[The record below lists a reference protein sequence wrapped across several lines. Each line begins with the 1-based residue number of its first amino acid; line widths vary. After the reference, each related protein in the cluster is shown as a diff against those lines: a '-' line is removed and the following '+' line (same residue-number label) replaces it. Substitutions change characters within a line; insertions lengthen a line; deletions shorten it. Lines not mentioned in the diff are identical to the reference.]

1 MENKLSII
9 VITKNEESNIGDCLE
24 SVRWANEIIV
34 VDSNSS
40 DNTIGFAKKYTTKV
54 FTKEWKGYSEAKNF
68 AIERATNKWILSLD
82 ADERVTPELSEEI
95 NSILKNPGSK
105 YIAYEVGRRAY
116 FLGKWIRHCGW
127 YPGYVVRL
135 FIRQEGKYNESR
147 VHEKLAVKGNIGRL
161 KNDLIHL
168 TDKNLNHYFSKY
180 NNYTS
185 LAAQDLFENN
195 RKFRNTDIVLK
206 PVFTFLKM
214 YFIRLGFLDGIH
226 GFVLCFLSASYVFT
240 KYAKLWEKYLMKNR
254 K

>member
-1 MENKLSII
+1 MNPLTVI
-9 VITKNEESNIGDCLE
+9 VITHNEELNISDCLE
-24 SVRWANEIIV
+24 SVKWANEIVV

-40 DNTIGFAKKYTTKV
+40 DNTIGLAKIYTTKV

-68 AIERATNKWILSLD
+68 AIEQATNKWILSLD

-95 NSILKNPGSK
+95 NLILRNPGNK
-105 YIAYEVGRRAY
+105 YNAYEVGRRAY

-135 FIRQEGKYNESR
+135 FMRQEGKYNGSR
-147 VHEKLAVKGNIGRL
+147 VHEKLEVKGNIGRL
-161 KNDLIHL
+161 KNDLIHF
-168 TDKNLNHYFSKY
+168 TDRDLNHYFSKY

-185 LAAQDLFENN
+185 LAAQGLFEKS
-195 RKFRNTDIVLK
+195 RKFRNTDIVLR

-214 YFIRLGFLDGIH
+214 FFLRLGFLDGIH

>member
-1 MENKLSII
+1 MDSITVI
-9 VITKNEESNIGDCLE
+9 VITHNEELNISDCLE
-24 SVRWANEIIV
+24 SVKWANEIIV

-40 DNTIGFAKKYTTKV
+40 DKTCEIAKKYITKV

-68 AIERATNKWILSLD
+68 AIEQATNDWILSLD

-95 NSILKNPGSK
+95 NLILKNPGSK
-105 YIAYEVGRRAY
+105 YNAYEVGRRAY

-135 FIRQEGKYNESR
+135 FKRQEGKYNESR
-147 VHEKLAVKGNIGRL
+147 VHEKLEVKGNIGRL

-168 TDKNLNHYFSKY
+168 TDRDLFQYFSKY

-185 LAAQDLFENN
+185 LAARDLYDKKQQF
-195 RKFRNTDIVLK
+195 KITDIVLR
-206 PVFTFLKM
+206 PVFAFVKM
-214 YFIRLGFLDGIH
+214 YFLRLGFLDGIH

-240 KYAKLWEKYLMKNR
+240 KYAKLWEKYLYKNR

>member
-1 MENKLSII
+1 MNSLTVI
-9 VITKNEESNIGDCLE
+9 VITHNEERNISECLE
-24 SVRWANEIIV
+24 STKWADEIIV

-40 DNTIGFAKKYTTKV
+40 DNTIRLAKKYTTKV

-68 AIERATNKWILSLD
+68 AIDRATNNWILSVD
-82 ADERVTPELSEEI
+82 ADERVTPELSDEI
-95 NSILKNPGSK
+95 NLILRNPRSK
-105 YIAYEVGRRAY
+105 YNAYEVGRRAY

-135 FIRQEGKYNESR
+135 FKRQEGRYNESR
-147 VHEKLAVKGNIGRL
+147 VHEKLEVKGTIGRL

-168 TDKNLNHYFSKY
+168 TDRDLFHYFSKY

-195 RKFRNTDIVLK
+195 RKFRNTDIVFR
-206 PVFTFLKM
+206 PVFAFIKM
-214 YFIRLGFLDGIH
+214 YFLRLGFLDGIH